1 MQRSSGHS
9 SQSVITPASTSRAN
23 SAQPSDIARHRTLAM
38 PYRQPSPAD
47 RNAYQATTSV
57 NGSNLVDAENGRLFL
72 EPLRDEAILSVMQLM
87 GSQKKQRV
95 GAKQARA
102 LSKAVSHG

>member
-1 MQRSSGHS
+1 MQRKSGH
-9 SQSVITPASTSRAN
+9 SVITPASTSRAD
-23 SAQPSDIARHRTLAM
+23 SAQPSGIASHRTLAM

-57 NGSNLVDAENGRLFL
+57 NGSNLVDAENGRLFF

-87 GSQKKQRV
+87 GSQKKQRA
-95 GAKQARA
+95 GAKQARTS
-102 LSKAVSHG
+102 SKAVSHE